1 MLVPSAIP
9 TVDADDATPPVGKFP
24 VASAVLS
31 PPKTILEPPVFEGVE
46 QVPIVLMHD
55 VQVCKY
61 PTLSPFESAQID
73 IPPSSGLEEP
83 GV

>member
-1 MLVPSAIP
+1 MPCAI
-9 TVDADDATPPVGKFP
+9 ADEAPPPVGKLP

-31 PPKTILEPPVFEGVE
+31 PPKTILEPPVLDGTEHD
-46 QVPIVLMHD
+46 PIVFMQE
-55 VQVCKY
+55 VKVVKY
-61 PTLSPFESAQID
+61 PTLSPSESTQRE